1 MSCHDAGIVALLDL
15 LLPPACAS
23 CGRSGA
29 ILCNRCLNRF
39 SVASRPA
46 ERFLAPDA
54 GVAMGESLSL
64 ALAAFAHEGPIRRA
78 LAALKYTGAARLA
91 PLLARASAA
100 HLTELLAI
108 SGPASLVPVPLHR
121 ERRRARGYN
130 QAELIARELGHSMR
144 LPAVGAVDRVRTT
157 TQQHRLDRLARL
169 RNLRDAFALR
179 SSVAVPTVAILVDD
193 IITTTA
199 TLEACASVL
208 REAGCDAVYGFAIA
222 REV

>member
-1 MSCHDAGIVALLDL
+1 MALLDL

-29 ILCNRCLNRF
+29 ILCNQCLHRF

-54 GVAMGESLSL
+54 GVAMGESLCL
-64 ALAAFAHEGPIRRA
+64 AIAAFAHEGPIRRA
-78 LAALKYTGAARLA
+78 LAALKYTGAARVAPILA
-91 PLLARASAA
+91 HASAT
-100 HLTELLAI
+100 HLADLLAI
-108 SGPASLVPVPLHR
+108 SGPASLVPVPVHR

-130 QAELIARELGHSMR
+130 QAELIARELARSMR
-144 LPAVGAVDRVRTT
+144 LPALDALDRVRPTT
-157 TQQHRLDRLARL
+157 KQHRLDRLARL
-169 RNLRDAFALR
+169 RNLRDAF
-179 SSVAVPTVAILVDD
+179 SVHPGAAVPPVAILVDD

-208 REAGCDAVYGFAIA
+208 REAGCEAVYGFAIA

>member
-1 MSCHDAGIVALLDL
+1 MALLDL
-15 LLPPACAS
+15 LLPPACVS

-54 GVAMGESLSL
+54 GVAMGESLCL

-91 PLLARASAA
+91 PILARASAG
-100 HLTELLAI
+100 HLADLLAI
-108 SGPASLVPVPLHR
+108 SGPASLVPVPVHR

-130 QAELIARELGHSMR
+130 QAELIARELGRSMR
-144 LPAVGAVDRVRTT
+144 LAAVDALDRVRPTT
-157 TQQHRLDRLARL
+157 KQHRLDRLARL

-179 SSVAVPTVAILVDD
+179 PGVRAPLVCVLVDD

-199 TLEACASVL
+199 TFEACASVL